1 MLYLQYGL
9 QDGKK
14 ERILKDRVFVTR
26 KIPEK
31 GLERIQKR
39 FPTVVWEEEMPPT
52 REDIIHNAKD
62 CTGLVTLLSDKID
75 AKVISNI
82 PKLKVI
88 AQYAVGYDNI
98 DIDLASRN
106 GVMVTNTPGVLTET
120 TADLTWA
127 LILAASRRITEADR
141 YVRTGKWKVAWGP
154 QMLLGHDIFG
164 ATLGI
169 VGMGRIGTA
178 VARRA
183 AGFSMKIL
191 YTSRSVNENTKRIEN
206 ETGAIRTSLET
217 LLKESDVVTLH
228 VPLNPQT
235 LGLIG
240 IEQFALMKPGSI
252 LVNTARGQVIVEEA
266 LVEALKSG
274 RLSAA
279 GLDVFEKEPISL
291 NSKLLDLD
299 NVVLAPH
306 IGSASISTRD
316 RMAEICARNLIAAL
330 EGDSPP
336 NLVNQI

>member
-1 MLYLQYGL
+1 M
-9 QDGKK
+9 
-14 ERILKDRVFVTR
+14 KDRVFITR

-39 FPTVVWEEEMPPT
+39 FPTVVWEEENPPT

-62 CTGLVTLLSDKID
+62 CTGLVSLLSDRID
-75 AKVISNI
+75 ADVIRKI

-98 DIDLASRN
+98 DIEFASKN

-127 LILAASRRITEADR
+127 LILAASRRIPEADR
-141 YVRTGKWKVAWGP
+141 YVRSGKWKVAWGP

-169 VGMGRIGTA
+169 VGMGRIGSA

-183 AGFSMKIL
+183 AGFSMRIL
-191 YTSRSVNENTKRIEN
+191 YTSRSINENTDRIEH
-206 ETGAIRTSLET
+206 ETGAVRTSLER
-217 LLKESDVVTLH
+217 LLKESDIITLH
-228 VPLNPQT
+228 VPLNSQT

-240 IEQFALMKPGSI
+240 KEQFALMKPGTI
-252 LVNTARGQVIVEEA
+252 LINTARGQVIVEKA
-266 LVEALKSG
+266 LIEALKAG
-274 RLSAA
+274 KISAA
-279 GLDVFEKEPISL
+279 GIDVFEQEPISL
-291 NSKLLDLD
+291 NSKLLDFD
-299 NVVLAPH
+299 NVVLVPH

-316 RMAEICARNLIAAL
+316 KMAEICARNLIAAL
-330 EGDSPP
+330 EGNSPP